1 MTDHPPRTSQQ
12 RKAIEVFCKNVAQ
25 VLNDGGLSVQV
36 MLKSDVEV
44 PWSQALVKEI
54 MWKGIQEAMFNKKS
68 TTELDT
74 SEVTQIYEVFNRH
87 MAEHEVFVEFPSNDI
102 LSRRKE

>member
-1 MTDHPPRTSQQ
+1 MTDHPPRTGQQ

-54 MWKGIQEAMFNKKS
+54 MWKGIQKAMFNKKS

-87 MAEHEVFVEFPSNDI
+87 MSEHGVFVEFPSNDI
-102 LSRRKE
+102 LSKR